1 MEEALSDRPT
11 ILVANDPPT
20 YREVLAASLTAM
32 YPGLRVVQATPA
44 ALDAALVGRVPLL
57 VVCSRPLRE
66 SRRAGCATIVLYP
79 EGENEAVLTI
89 GEQSWTLPNPQLAD
103 VLAAVDVALASADG
117 APRVVAGVLI
127 ETRLGRPQ

>member
-32 YPGLRVVQATPA
+32 YPGLRVTQVMPA
-44 ALDAALVGRVPLL
+44 ALDAALAGRVPLL
-57 VVCSRPLRE
+57 VVCSRQLG
-66 SRRAGCATIVLYP
+66 AQHATGCETIVLYP

-89 GEQSWTLPNPQLAD
+89 GERSWTLPNPQLAD
-103 VLAAVDVALASADG
+103 VLAAVDVALASADSP
-117 APRVVAGVLI
+117 PRIVAGVLI